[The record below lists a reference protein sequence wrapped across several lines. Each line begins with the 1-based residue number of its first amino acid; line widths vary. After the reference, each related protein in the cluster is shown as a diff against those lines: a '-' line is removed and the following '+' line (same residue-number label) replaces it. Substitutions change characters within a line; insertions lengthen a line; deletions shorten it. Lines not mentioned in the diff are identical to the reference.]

1 MPLEQ
6 SEPSSSPQLYLREGG
21 LCRNVA
27 LRAQPF
33 LIGRDPESHLVLTQA
48 FISRRHAEITTE
60 KNGFVIRDLGS
71 RHGTFVNGQPITS
84 HHLRPGDLIKLGS
97 LDGPE
102 LQFGI
107 DPHSTRLQTS
117 STNLIEQ
124 LKAFQSERSDIQ
136 KLHWFLDAARE
147 LNSADAVDRVVASL
161 LQTTIRLAG
170 VERGFVFLADHA
182 GELQLVAGMDTNGN
196 EVQDGTTISRTVL
209 RQAIDGHEQFVVTDS
224 LSAGEVA
231 LPESVVA
238 QQMRA
243 IICIP
248 LRRRPQR
255 DRAVEARSLL
265 GVLYLDSHFEPAQ
278 FTRVDHELLNTIAR
292 EAAALVEN
300 TQLAI
305 VEENARKQ
313 AEELQFAARIQQAL
327 MASQVPRPDFARV
340 QAHSMA
346 CSEVGGDFYDV
357 LLKNDT
363 LCVALV
369 DVSGKGTSAA
379 ILASI
384 LQGMLYVQLEGER
397 PLADIAASVNDYLCR
412 KAVGKYATMVI
423 ARLGRDGY
431 LDYINCGHVRPR
443 ICIGETVFTLD
454 QANPPV
460 GLLAQSQFD
469 SANAQLSFGSRLLLV
484 SDGFT
489 EAEDPS
495 GNFFG
500 DEGLNGAARCTE
512 VGEMLDL
519 VRGFCQGMPVL
530 DDCTLVNIEFLPQPA
545 FSE

>member
-1 MPLEQ
+1 MAIEQ
-6 SEPSSSPQLYLREGG
+6 SEPPSPPEFYLRDGG

-27 LRAQPF
+27 LHAQPF

-60 KNGFVIRDLGS
+60 RDSFVIRDLGS

-84 HHLRPGDLIKLGS
+84 HRLRPGDLIKLGS

-102 LQFGI
+102 LQFGA
-107 DPHSTRLQTS
+107 DPHATRLET
-117 STNLIEQ
+117 STNLIGQ
-124 LKAFQSERSDIQ
+124 LKALQSERSDIQ

-147 LNSADAVDRVVASL
+147 LNSADAVDRVAASL

-182 GELQLVAGMDTNGN
+182 GELQLVAGMDANGK
-196 EVQDGTTISRTVL
+196 EVQDRSTISRTVL
-209 RQAIDGHEQFVVTDS
+209 RQAVDGHEQFVITDS
-224 LSAGEVA
+224 LTAEGIA

-255 DRAVEARSLL
+255 DRGAQVRSLL

-300 TQLAI
+300 AQLAL
-305 VEENARKQ
+305 VEEKARKQ

-327 MASQVPRPDFARV
+327 MASQIPCPEFARV
-340 QAHSMA
+340 QAHSIA

-363 LCVALV
+363 LCAALV

-412 KAVGKYATMVI
+412 KAVGKYATMVL
-423 ARLGRDGY
+423 ARLRSDGH
-431 LDYINCGHVRPR
+431 LNYINCGHVRPR
-443 ICIGETVFTLD
+443 ICVNETVLTLD

-460 GLLAQSQFD
+460 GLLPETQFESVD
-469 SANAQLSFGSRLLLV
+469 TQLTPGSRLLLV

-489 EAEDPS
+489 EAEDPC

-500 DEGLNGAARCTE
+500 DNGLDRAVRCNG

-519 VRGFCQGMPVL
+519 VRSFSQGMPAT
-530 DDCTLVNIEFLPQPA
+530 DDCTLVDIEFLPQTDI
-545 FSE
+545 SK